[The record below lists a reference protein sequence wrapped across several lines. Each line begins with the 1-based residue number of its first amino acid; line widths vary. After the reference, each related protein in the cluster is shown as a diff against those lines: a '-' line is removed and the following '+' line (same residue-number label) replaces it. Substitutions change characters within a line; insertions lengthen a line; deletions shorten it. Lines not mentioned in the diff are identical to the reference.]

1 MTKIILSAVGIVAVL
16 CGLILNLHNI
26 YYLVFITPAIMF
38 LSGCIMYEVRTFPNC
53 VFGYKTGM
61 SMRNQDTWDFANR
74 YSGMLWMKWSVPL
87 LIVSELIMFLLKPSP
102 AIAEGM
108 ILIQLIPVLAVIP
121 FTEKA
126 LDKTFDRQGNRRE
139 EYKTEEEL

>member
-1 MTKIILSAVGIVAVL
+1 MTKIVLSVMAIIAVL
-16 CGLILNLHNI
+16 GGLMLNQHNI
-26 YYLVFITPAIMF
+26 YYMAFIVPAIMF
-38 LSGCIMYEVRTFPNC
+38 LAGYIMYEVRIFPNC
-53 VFGYKTGM
+53 VFGYKTGI

>member
-1 MTKIILSAVGIVAVL
+1 MK
-16 CGLILNLHNI
+16 
-26 YYLVFITPAIMF
+26 
-38 LSGCIMYEVRTFPNC
+38 
-53 VFGYKTGM
+53 
-61 SMRNQDTWDFANR
+61 NQDTWEFANQ

-87 LIVSELIMFLLKPSP
+87 LVISELIMLLLKPSL

-126 LDKTFDRQGNRRE
+126 LDKTFDWQGNRRE
-139 EYKTEEEL
+139 IINTEEEL

>member
-1 MTKIILSAVGIVAVL
+1 MKWYRWMLVGL
-16 CGLILNLHNI
+16 MLNPHNI
-26 YYLVFITPAIMF
+26 YYMAFIVPAIMF
-38 LSGCIMYEVRTFPNC
+38 LAGYIMHEVRIFPNC

-61 SMRNQDTWDFANR
+61 SMKNQDTWDFANR

-87 LIVSELIMFLLKPSP
+87 LVISELIMFLLKPSP

-126 LDKTFDRQGNRRE
+126 LNKTFDWQGNRRE
-139 EYKTEEEL
+139 ILNTEEEF